1 MKRTHLIALLLTLPT
16 LAAAETTVY
25 LQGGIGY
32 QIGMTERWE
41 YESEHYRRESTM
53 DLPPVVGTVEAGVSY
68 RNWFIQAQHVSSVE
82 TGQDHGFNVIS
93 TGYRWEL
100 EF

>member
-1 MKRTHLIALLLTLPT
+1 MRQPLLIALLLTVPALST
-16 LAAAETTVY
+16 AETTLY

-41 YESEHYRRESTM
+41 YESENYRGEYSM

-82 TGQDHGFNVIS
+82 TRQDHGFNVIS
-93 TGYRWEL
+93 TGYRWEF